1 MRNIKSVLVTLC
13 LAAAFSCSKPHV
25 QDENLEVNR
34 NNISGEW
41 VLSLWNGSPLAEGTY
56 FNMTLVR
63 NDATFTI
70 TQNMDAFPES
80 PREITGRFD
89 LAADEV
95 YGTVISGVYDHDAG
109 FWSHDYAITRLTSK
123 EMEWVAVDDEDF
135 VQLFLRP

>member
-1 MRNIKSVLVTLC
+1 MRNIKFVLVTLC
-13 LAAAFSCSKPHV
+13 LAVAFSCSKPLV

-89 LAADEV
+89 LATDEV

-109 FWSHDYAITRLTSK
+109 FWSHSYAITRLTSK

-135 VQLFLRP
+135 VQLFVRP